1 MNYKTICEEIII
13 HSLLGGKVLELKEA
27 KTKNAN
33 SIPNVVESSMLP
45 VSVPEESS
53 RFDRIPSDVERV
65 ELSHVVSSI
74 QGICDEVKNV
84 LILLENVLEIHSSG
98 ETKYYC
104 KLCDAP
110 CAPSSIMPHILGFK
124 HALRCV

>member
-1 MNYKTICEEIII
+1 
-13 HSLLGGKVLELKEA
+13 
-27 KTKNAN
+27 TKNAN
-33 SIPNVVESSMLP
+33 SVPNVVESSMLP

-84 LILLENVLEIHSSG
+84 LILELGNALHAGALTPTVQFKSALTRMHVFRIWLVVFKVL
-98 ETKYYC
+98 
-104 KLCDAP
+104 
-110 CAPSSIMPHILGFK
+110 
-124 HALRCV
+124 